1 LIRLAAPSA
10 RLASLKEIAI
20 ACFGLVTFCP
30 DEDLSDPFL
39 NSLITMAILAFF
51 IIANLLEM
59 ILRPYRPLAGCLA
72 DQLQVVVTDPL
83 EGYL

>member
-1 LIRLAAPSA
+1 LLRLAAPSA
-10 RLASLKEIAI
+10 RLASLKEMAI

-51 IIANLLEM
+51 IIMNLLEM
-59 ILRPYRPLAGCLA
+59 ILHPCRPLARLA
-72 DQLQVVVTDPL
+72 DQIQVVVTGFL
-83 EGYL
+83 ENYL